1 MWKQKQTQEAI
12 YEGIEAVV
20 MFMDQWIATH
30 QLGPDEGSSQQ
41 PILPNLTLKSSEV
54 SS

>member
-1 MWKQKQTQEAI
+1 METDADTGSVDEGVEATM
-12 YEGIEAVV
+12 
-20 MFMDQWIATH
+20 MFTNEWISTH